1 MGRVIKGGETSLLQ
15 GSIIIM
21 APSFVRRSFR
31 DRPALRH
38 TLTALG
44 LVFFACT
51 GPARA
56 DDPQPLTFGHSLAH
70 GQPVIVDVTD
80 DIKADVHVTT
90 WNRPSVDITV
100 GPSGHY
106 ADSVRLS
113 GAIENG
119 ALAMHVICS
128 PSPHQGFFGWL
139 KFYRPDARIDVR
151 VPATATLSVHV
162 INGPITVDGV
172 TGDLQV
178 TLVNGPIVVTG
189 AGTRLYL
196 TTTNGPVEAIVA
208 KITGQPDITISTTNG
223 PVDLVVPKGF
233 KAKVRA
239 STVFGPVENNLTD
252 GDGPGTV
259 SLETVNGPVTI
270 SPQ

>member
-1 MGRVIKGGETSLLQ
+1 
-15 GSIIIM
+15 M
-21 APSFVRRSFR
+21 APLFVRRSFR
-31 DRPALRH
+31 VRPALRH
-38 TLTALG
+38 AVIALG
-44 LVFFACT
+44 LALLAFTSPV
-51 GPARA
+51 RA
-56 DDPQPLTFGHSLAH
+56 ADPQPIAFGHSLAH

-100 GPSGHY
+100 APSGHY
-106 ADSVRLS
+106 ADAVRLS
-113 GAIENG
+113 GSVENG
-119 ALAMHVICS
+119 SVAMHVTCS
-128 PSPHQGFFGWL
+128 PSPHRGAFGWL
-139 KFYRPDARIDVR
+139 NFYRPYARIDLR
-151 VPATATLSVHV
+151 VPAAATLSVHV

-189 AGTRLYL
+189 AGTQLYL
-196 TTTNGPVEAIVA
+196 TTTNGPVEATVA

-223 PVDLVVPKGF
+223 PVDLFVPKGF
-233 KAKVRA
+233 KAKVHA

-252 GDGPGTV
+252 AGGPGNV

-270 SPQ
+270 TPQ